1 MKDKKKEY
9 TAPVL
14 TVVTVKA
21 ERGYATSGVIDHL
34 MFWEDNS
41 QENMENYETGNG
53 WTSGS
58 NHFWD

>member
-1 MKDKKKEY
+1 MQLE
-9 TAPVL
+9 
-14 TVVTVKA
+14 A

-58 NHFWD
+58 NHFWDREQHISTDLTPG

>member
-1 MKDKKKEY
+1 MQLE
-9 TAPVL
+9 
-14 TVVTVKA
+14 A
-21 ERGYATSGVIDHL
+21 ECGYATSGVIDHL